1 MSIGKES
8 SSIWCFVGMNRERDR
23 KKQTV
28 AITRTFLCH
37 EYQHRNKL
45 KRRKKAKKY
54 KKKNFFFFYF

>member
-8 SSIWCFVGMNRERDR
+8 SSIWCFVGMNRE

-45 KRRKKAKKY
+45 KRRKEEADGFTQKEQPEK
-54 KKKNFFFFYF
+54 